1 LARSSAGLG
10 LGLGTC
16 SLINIPELFSLLSEV
31 YIDNRAYKKY
41 GTALTENVIIALVS
55 RDGTQS

>member
-31 YIDNRAYKKY
+31 YIDNTKKY